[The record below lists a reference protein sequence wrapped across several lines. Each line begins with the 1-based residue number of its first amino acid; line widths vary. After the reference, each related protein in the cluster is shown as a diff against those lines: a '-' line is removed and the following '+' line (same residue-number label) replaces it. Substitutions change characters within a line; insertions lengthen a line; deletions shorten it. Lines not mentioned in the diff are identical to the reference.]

1 VSLALARPAGAGD
14 TGAAISLRSCI
25 YEGTVTHRRSAPA
38 HGFTQR
44 IALPLLFL
52 DELPSLGEL
61 HPLVD
66 LDPSRA
72 RRRPA
77 VMRLLRDDFLP
88 GYPPTLEEAV
98 HAAVRDAGG
107 AVRGPV
113 AMLGHVRTWGWLFN
127 PLTLYY
133 CFDPAGRAVEWTVL
147 EVTNTPWHERCRY
160 VVGPPGVH
168 TFDKAMHVSPFLPPR
183 GTYTLRYG
191 APGERLRVDLSVRA
205 GRATGSDAAHGD
217 GPTAPGP
224 RPAAHGAPAP
234 EVTASLVLRRHP
246 LDRAGVNRL
255 LWSHAFQTA
264 RVSGGIYAQA
274 ARLARRGARFHPHPA
289 SRRGAGSDAAG
300 RRRPVR
306 AEVAR

>member
-1 VSLALARPAGAGD
+1 MSLVLPRSAEAAGTEAVPA
-14 TGAAISLRSCI
+14 SRSCL
-25 YEGTVTHRRSAPA
+25 YEGTVTHRRSEPA
-38 HGFTQR
+38 HRFTKE

-52 DELPSLGEL
+52 DELRSLRRL

-66 LDPSRA
+66 LDPSRP

-88 GYPPTLEEAV
+88 GEPPTLEEAV

-113 AMLGHVRTWGWLFN
+113 AILGHVRTWGWLFN

-133 CFDPAGRAVEWTVL
+133 CFDPDGRTVEWTVL

-160 VVGPPGVH
+160 VVGGPGLH
-168 TFDKAMHVSPFLPPR
+168 TFAKTMHVSPFLPHH

-191 APGERLRVDLSVRA
+191 APAERLRVDLSV
-205 GRATGSDAAHGD
+205 TSDAD
-217 GPTAPGP
+217 
-224 RPAAHGAPAP
+224 AAAGSETGRGP
-234 EVTASLVLRRHP
+234 EVTASLALQRRP
-246 LDRAGVNRL
+246 LDRDGVHRL
-255 LWSHAFQTA
+255 LWSHAFQNV

-274 ARLARRGARFHPHPA
+274 ARLAGRGARFHRHPS
-289 SRRGAGSDAAG
+289 SRG
-300 RRRPVR
+300 
-306 AEVAR
+306 

>member
-1 VSLALARPAGAGD
+1 MSLVLPRGPEADAVEAVPTR
-14 TGAAISLRSCI
+14 RSCL
-25 YEGTVTHRRSAPA
+25 YEGAVTHRRSEPA
-38 HGFTQR
+38 HHFTKQ

-52 DELPSLGEL
+52 DELPSLRSL

-66 LDPSRA
+66 LDPSRP
-72 RRRPA
+72 RHRPA

-88 GYPPTLEEAV
+88 GEPPTLEEAV

-113 AMLGHVRTWGWLFN
+113 AVLGHVRTWGWLFN

-133 CFDPAGRAVEWTVL
+133 CFDPSGRTVEWTVL

-168 TFDKAMHVSPFLPPR
+168 TFDKVMHVSPFLPHH

-191 APGERLRVDLSVRA
+191 VPAERLRVDLSV
-205 GRATGSDAAHGD
+205 TSDD
-217 GPTAPGP
+217 GPGG
-224 RPAAHGAPAP
+224 GAGAGP
-234 EVTASLVLRRHP
+234 EVTASLALRRRP
-246 LDRAGVNRL
+246 LDRAGVHRL
-255 LWSHAFQTA
+255 LWSHAFQNV

-274 ARLARRGARFHPHPA
+274 ARLAGRGARFHRHPA
-289 SRRGAGSDAAG
+289 SRG
-300 RRRPVR
+300 
-306 AEVAR
+306 